1 MAITIEA
8 THSDYKRIKHL
19 AGMVDTVLEGGNT
32 PSERDVL
39 LEVQEMLSDALITEV
54 E

>member
-1 MAITIEA
+1 MAITIVA

-19 AGMVDTVLEGGNT
+19 AGMVDTVLEGDDT

-39 LEVQEMLSDALITEV
+39 LEVQEMLSDALITEI

>member
-1 MAITIEA
+1 MAIVIEA

-19 AGMVDTVLEGGNT
+19 EGMVDTVLEGGNT

>member
-1 MAITIEA
+1 MAIVIEA
-8 THSDYKRIKHL
+8 THSDYKHIKHL
-19 AGMVDTVLEGGNT
+19 SGMVDTVLECGDT

-39 LEVQEMLSDALITEV
+39 LEIQEMLSDALITEA

>member
-1 MAITIEA
+1 MAIEIEA
-8 THSDYKRIKHL
+8 TKHDYKRIEHL
-19 AGMVDTVLEGGNT
+19 KGMVDTVLEGGNT

-39 LEVQEMLSDALITEV
+39 LEVQEMLSDALIKEV